1 VGNLE
6 PPVFDEDAVPKDA
19 LRATLEW
26 LEAVVP
32 DCKALRSGGRIR
44 RVAGSVRAEVWLQ
57 SSTYS
62 RRGAGTWVNVY
73 LSVRDKAFARWRAE
87 NPQRTW
93 RSGDYVYS
101 SGSIGRGAQL
111 FGPLEGYL
119 SLPELR
125 DRIEHEWLPVLDMF
139 ESTGR
144 VAEEIDVSHTPT
156 FNVIE
161 WLVFRDDLAAARR
174 LFERYLDGHPTVRP
188 LLDQGRAAG
197 MPPPGTPIRNEI
209 TERWAPTLETLGVL
223 APGEPLPGVPPEV
236 MTEPVDAK
244 AQILGILSTFGRVTE
259 V

>member
-1 VGNLE
+1 MGAPE
-6 PPVFDEDAVPKDA
+6 PPVFDADTVPKDA
-19 LRATLEW
+19 LRATLDW
-26 LEAVVP
+26 LEVAVP
-32 DCKALRSGGRIR
+32 DCTALRSGGRVR
-44 RVAGSVRAEVWLQ
+44 RVRGSVRAEVWLQ

-62 RRGAGTWVNVY
+62 RRGAGTWVNLY
-73 LSVRDKAFARWRAE
+73 LSVRDQAFARWRAE

-93 RSGDYVYS
+93 RSGDYVWT

-125 DRIEHEWLPVLDMF
+125 DRVEHEWLPVLDLF
-139 ESTGR
+139 DSTQR
-144 VAEEIDVSHTPT
+144 LAEELDVSHTPT

-161 WLVFRDDLAAARR
+161 WLVFRDDVASARR
-174 LFERYLDGHPTVRP
+174 LLERYLDLHPVVRP
-188 LLDQGRAAG
+188 LIDQGRAAG
-197 MPPPGTPIRNEI
+197 LPPEGTPIRNEI

-236 MTEPVDAK
+236 MPEPVDGRAE
-244 AQILGILSTFGRVTE
+244 ILGILGQLGRVTE